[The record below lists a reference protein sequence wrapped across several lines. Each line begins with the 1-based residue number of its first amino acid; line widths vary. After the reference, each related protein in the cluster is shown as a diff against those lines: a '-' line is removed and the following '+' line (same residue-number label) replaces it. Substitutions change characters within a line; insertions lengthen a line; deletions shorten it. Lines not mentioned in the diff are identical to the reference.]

1 MLLRHEVCF
10 IMGCIGQPAL
20 FLSANLISCAEDR
33 SENPIVRHEA
43 LSAYSSISGDKL
55 VMNKFLQDPEEI
67 VRESCLVGIELIDY
81 WHC

>member
-1 MLLRHEVCF
+1 
-10 IMGCIGQPAL
+10 MGCIGQPAL
-20 FLSANLISCAEDR
+20 FLSAALISCAEDI

-55 VMNKFLQDPEEI
+55 VMKRFLDDPQEI
-67 VRESCLVGIELIDY
+67 VRESCEVGIELIDY